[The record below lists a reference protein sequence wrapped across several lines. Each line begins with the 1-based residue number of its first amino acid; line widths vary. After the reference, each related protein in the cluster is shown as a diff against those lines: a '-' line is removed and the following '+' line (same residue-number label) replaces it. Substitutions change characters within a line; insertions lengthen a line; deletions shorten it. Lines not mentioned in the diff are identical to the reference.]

1 VALRRLEPGLPG
13 PRLPDQPHICPPSGN
28 CVRPGDAIMEEQVPS
43 FPTYVTLPVWGAILP
58 LVLLQAWRLRDSCA
72 TFLLLAIWFRYSIA
86 TLHQY
91 TYPPVVL
98 GLSLIALTSI
108 VVVVVGVIVVGSRSL
123 LLRRL
128 VPIYAAMLVI
138 LISAIANQREIEAIN
153 ATFKWLYLVV
163 FALAAYHAIRRRG
176 SERVF
181 LSLAIIFAGPIA
193 LQWLSVPWG
202 LKTTTM
208 DGSSFFIGG
217 FQHQQALSIILL
229 TFLYITCFSPSLSV
243 IKSYSRLAIVVAGL
257 ALANYRT
264 AMLAGALPASS
275 LAVSKLAE
283 KFVPKQ
289 RSIIV
294 VLLAIVAV
302 FVFVAVGTLAQER
315 FADLGTTLD
324 KGAALIKPP
333 EAFTTE
339 DKRLFSG
346 RLYLWSQYI
355 EAYRD
360 GDVINLLFGFGPDS
374 WVGRFTT
381 YAHNTFISYLYEFGL
396 FGLAALVWILI
407 SNFLV
412 AMRVAGNER
421 LILVSGHVGFIVLNV
436 ATMGIWTLEGSI
448 LYALLLGQTW
458 HLHST
463 REVTEGLSLRIRS
476 RLAASDRATAQ
487 QG

>member
-1 VALRRLEPGLPG
+1 VPAAARLDRTVTAGSVEHSLAQWQLR
-13 PRLPDQPHICPPSGN
+13 QA
-28 CVRPGDAIMEEQVPS
+28 GDATMEEQVPS
-43 FPTYVTLPVWGAILP
+43 FPIYVTLPVWGGLLLFV
-58 LVLLQAWRLRDSCA
+58 LVQAWRLRDSCA
-72 TFLLLAIWFRYSIA
+72 TFLLLAMWFRYSIA
-86 TLHQY
+86 TFHQY
-91 TYPPVVL
+91 TYPPLVF
-98 GLSLIALTSI
+98 GLSFIALTSI
-108 VVVVVGVIVVGSRSL
+108 AVVVVGVIVVGGRSL

-128 VPIYAAMLVI
+128 IPVYATILVI

-163 FALAAYHAIRRRG
+163 FALAAYHVIRQRG

-181 LSLAIIFAGPIA
+181 LSLAVIFAGPIA

-202 LKTTTM
+202 LKTTSP
-208 DGSSFFIGG
+208 DGSTFFIGG
-217 FQHQQALSIILL
+217 FQHQQGLSIILL
-229 TFLYITCFSPSLSV
+229 TFLYITCFSPSLSA
-243 IKSYSRLAIVVAGL
+243 SAAYGRLAIVAVGL

-264 AMLAGALPASS
+264 ALLASVVPASS

-289 RSIIV
+289 RSIVV
-294 VLLAIVAV
+294 VLLAVVAV
-302 FVFVAVGTLAQER
+302 FVFVGIGTLAQER

-324 KGAALIKPP
+324 KGASLIKPP

-346 RLYLWSQYI
+346 RLYLWSQYV
-355 EAYRD
+355 EAYLD
-360 GDVINLLFGFGPDS
+360 GDIVNLLFGFGPDS

-396 FGLAALVWILI
+396 FGLAALVWILV
-407 SNFLV
+407 SNFLA
-412 AMRVAGNER
+412 AMQVTSNAR
-421 LILVSGHVGFIVLNV
+421 LILVSGHVGFIVLNLS
-436 ATMGIWTLEGSI
+436 TMGIWTLEGSI

-463 REVTEGLSLRIRS
+463 REVSEGLRLRIRS
-476 RLAASDRATAQ
+476 RLVACDRASAP